1 MPEYP
6 FGRVVGRVVQV
17 VQGLPG
23 DGSEPVYTPVR
34 SARIRFDAILDDE
47 RLRILRA
54 SDPTSLLL
62 QPFECATDEDG
73 HLVNGAGE
81 RWQELPA
88 TVDPELGFSEWLWRC
103 TIATP
108 VGNPKPFRFVLP
120 VYTIAG
126 TERDITT
133 VAHVPA
139 TPGREIAEWESAY
152 LRAQGVIGLI
162 DDAGQAII
170 LDIQAEGAGMEARA
184 VAAATAAAAV
194 SSTAAA
200 TSATASANSADEAG
214 DAAAAAAASAALATT
229 EANRAEAAADSIDTE
244 VLEAQI
250 ALKADKTYV
259 DTQDQAQK
267 DYTDSRTV
275 VAHTHRTKPDTQT
288 IPNATWTQ
296 VTWPVDGGTDGI
308 TGSETFTVTGGPGV
322 LMFSIQLAPAIQG
335 TTGQRV
341 FRLRRGA
348 SEIIAQ
354 SPQVTPPN
362 TSYPVTLQLVRAV
375 PFANGDV
382 FVVDFYHSAGA
393 GQTVNVGGFADSNF
407 ITINRMS

>member
-1 MPEYP
+1 MPPEYP

-23 DGSEPVYTPVR
+23 DGSAPVYTPVR
-34 SARIRFDAILDDE
+34 AARVRFDAILDDE

-54 SDPTSLLL
+54 SNPTSLLL
-62 QPFECATDEDG
+62 QPFTCSTDEDG
-73 HLVNGAGE
+73 YLVNGAGE

-103 TIATP
+103 TITTP
-108 VGNPKPFRFVLP
+108 IGNPQPFRFVLP
-120 VYTIAG
+120 VYTIPG

-184 VAAATAAAAV
+184 VAAATAAASA

-200 TSATASANSADEAG
+200 ASATASANSATTAEG
-214 DAAAAAAASAALATT
+214 HSAAAAASAASATS
-229 EANRAEAAADSIDTE
+229 EANRAQAAADSIDTE
-244 VLEAQI
+244 VIEGQL

-275 VAHTHRTKPDTQT
+275 IANTRRTKPAVQA
-288 IPNATWTQ
+288 ISNATWTQ
-296 VTWPVDGGTDGI
+296 VTFPTDAGTSGV
-308 TGSETFTVTGGPGV
+308 TGTETFTIPSAGRY
-322 LMFSIQLAPAIQG
+322 LIAIELTFAVQG

-341 FRLRRGA
+341 YRLRRGA
-348 SEIIAQ
+348 SEILAQ
-354 SPQVTPPN
+354 TPQVTPVG
-362 TSYPVTLQLVRAV
+362 TTYPVTMQLVTTVQCA
-375 PFANGDV
+375 AGDV
-382 FVVDFYHSAGA
+382 LVVDCYHSAGS
-393 GQTVNVGGFADSNF
+393 GQTVNVGGFAESNF
-407 ITINRMS
+407 ISIDRIS